1 MVSRRFRS
9 AQRMKPCRNRRWRT
23 SSSGHKRRA
32 AKETTCTTTPTT
44 SASGA
49 QGREGGR
56 DAPAYTTANKDRGFS
71 PCLCPS
77 SSGTPTH
84 GSLSSARSARSRA
97 RIVKA
102 IAAAALGSYAVSRMV
117 AIARGSCVMRA
128 ERPCANS
135 TLNGGSDG
143 RNRCLGRSAAL
154 CARGGVL
161 DSRVTDGAMTRFQ
174 IKPVASPPSTRDCW
188 EVRAE
193 GHPLRVFGPANL
205 LDCLRADDAAI
216 SADRRRPRGYS
227 RACCSWRPGPSTG
240 VSSHV
245 LTYSIF
251 ERCCAR

>member
-1 MVSRRFRS
+1 
-9 AQRMKPCRNRRWRT
+9 MKPCRNRRWRT
-23 SSSGHKRRA
+23 SSSGHNRRA

-84 GSLSSARSARSRA
+84 GSRSSARSARSRA

-205 LDCLRADDAAI
+205 LDCIRARDAAI
-216 SADRRRPRGYS
+216 GAERRRPRGCS
-227 RACCSWRPGPSTG
+227 RACCSWRPGGSTGPG

-251 ERCCAR
+251 ERCCLR